1 MDDILKIGFGGDEMK
16 LKVKLNGVGNERN
29 RSKTPRLSND
39 SNRVWFCG
47 G

>member
-1 MDDILKIGFGGDEMK
+1 MDDILKIGFGGDELK
-16 LKVKLNGVGNERN
+16 LEVKLSGNGKN
-29 RSKTPRLSND
+29 RSRTPRLSND